1 MSDRPETR
9 GTPSTLAGVPPK
21 RPAHTR
27 DVAVTDQLES
37 EINQQHEAS
46 ALDDEEPAER
56 PEAQPGK

>member
-37 EINQQHEAS
+37 
-46 ALDDEEPAER
+46 
-56 PEAQPGK
+56 